1 MSAIPVQARERAI
14 DLLLWGAT
22 AVSTGMTMWL
32 SLVVAPPGTSAFSD
46 ADKVEHLV
54 AYVVTGSLF
63 MLAAVWR
70 PGRGEGRLWGLR
82 AWVLPA
88 AILGSGAIEIVQGWI
103 GRNQELADWVAGSAG
118 AAIAVGVNVWLRR
131 RA

>member
-1 MSAIPVQARERAI
+1 MSAIPEQARERAV
-14 DLLLWGAT
+14 DLVLWAAT
-22 AVSTGMTMWL
+22 AVSAAMTVYL

-46 ADKVEHLV
+46 ADKVEHLI
-54 AYVVTGSLF
+54 AYAVTGSLF

-70 PGRGEGRLWGLR
+70 PGRGEGLLWGLR